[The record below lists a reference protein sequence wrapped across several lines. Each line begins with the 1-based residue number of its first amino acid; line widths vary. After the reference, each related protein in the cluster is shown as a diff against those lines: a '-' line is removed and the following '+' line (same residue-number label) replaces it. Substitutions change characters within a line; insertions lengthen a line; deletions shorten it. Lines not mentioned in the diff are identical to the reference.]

1 MQLIMAD
8 VVSPATRSRIMSSIR
23 AENTVPEMRLRKGLH
38 ARGFRFRLH
47 YSGLPG
53 KPDLVFPKYR
63 AVIFV
68 HGCFWHAHECAL
80 FKWPKTRKD
89 FWKEKIDKNRCRD
102 LAVMDKLE
110 QQGWRVLLVWECAMK
125 GKGRKPID
133 DIVDSCAEW
142 LLSSS
147 IKSEI
152 RGQYATVN
160 TANAHARQ
168 GLPDDLLKSTR
179 RK

>member
-1 MQLIMAD
+1 MAD
-8 VVSPATRSRIMSSIR
+8 VVSSETRSRMMSGIR
-23 AENTVPEMRLRKGLH
+23 SENTIPEITVRKGLH

-80 FKWPKTRKD
+80 FKWPKTRAD
-89 FWKEKIDKNRCRD
+89 FWKEKIGKNKCRD
-102 LAVMDKLE
+102 LAVME
-110 QQGWRVLLVWECAMK
+110 QLALQGWRVLLVWECALK
-125 GKGRKPID
+125 GKERRSID
-133 DIVDSCAEW
+133 EIVDSCAEW
-142 LLSSS
+142 LFSSS
-147 IKSEI
+147 KKSEI
-152 RGQYATVN
+152 RGQHATID
-160 TANAHARQ
+160 TAITHAKQ
-168 GLPDDLLKSTR
+168 GLPDDVLESTC